1 MTDLN
6 EQFQKPTTSGFG
18 EQFDNWFVYHAP
30 NAEQIPKYNELREA
44 AKTFAET
51 IMRLTPNCAD
61 QSAAIRY
68 VRNAVM
74 TANAAIAIPLKGD
87 SK

>member
-1 MTDLN
+1 MTELN
-6 EQFQKPTTSGFG
+6 EQFKAPVASGFG

-30 NAEQIPKYNELREA
+30 TPDQIPKYNELREA

-74 TANAAIAIPLKGD
+74 TANAAIAMPQK
-87 SK
+87 KQ